1 MEGGKS
7 GGQRIGRGWISIA
20 RAIRVL
26 DLSARLINAHPTKV
40 LVDYVLRIIPFL
52 YFSSALI
59 ASIESVQSGARCP
72 AYGVWR

>member
-1 MEGGKS
+1 MTSRAEEGKREDGETGGRGRVEGGKS

-20 RAIRVL
+20 RAVRVL

-52 YFSSALI
+52 YFR
-59 ASIESVQSGARCP
+59 VH
-72 AYGVWR
+72 

>member
-1 MEGGKS
+1 MGNGLGEGGS
-7 GGQRIGRGWISIA
+7 LS
-20 RAIRVL
+20 RVL

-59 ASIESVQSGARCP
+59 ASIESVQSGAR
-72 AYGVWR
+72 